1 MKKIL
6 AVVFALIVAAASTL
20 TVFAGASSGYYTG
33 TLNVGMASL
42 PCTLNISSTSATAT
56 ITQNPKDNNG
66 NVFTMGV
73 TINGTYKSST
83 SGSVVTT
90 SDGNNGTGNTV
101 SKSISNNGGT
111 WWDVYSSYSAYLSDK
126 YNGSISLP

>member
-6 AVVFALIVAAASTL
+6 AIVLALIVAMALTV

-33 TLNVGMASL
+33 TLNVGLASL
-42 PCTLNISSTSATAT
+42 PCTLNIGSSVATAT
-56 ITQNPKDNNG
+56 ITQDSTYND
-66 NVFTMGV
+66 FTIGV

-83 SGSVVTT
+83 SGSVLTT
-90 SDGNNGTGNTV
+90 SNGNNGTGNSV
-101 SKSISNNGGT
+101 STSISYGGGT
-111 WWDVYSSYSAYLSDK
+111 WWDVYASYSAYRSDS